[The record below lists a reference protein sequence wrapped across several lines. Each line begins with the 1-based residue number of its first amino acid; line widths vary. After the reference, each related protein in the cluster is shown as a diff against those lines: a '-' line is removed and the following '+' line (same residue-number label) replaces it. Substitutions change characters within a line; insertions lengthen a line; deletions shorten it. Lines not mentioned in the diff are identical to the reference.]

1 MSPEELDTRPSA
13 LSIFFRALLECIQG
27 LPLTLSLTIGAV
39 LLGLVF
45 AIPLSVVH
53 SKRHTMAAR
62 AVRAF
67 TYFFTGTPLL
77 VQIYLIYQGFGD
89 FKWLQDLIEA
99 HPFLDFLKEAFPWV
113 LLVLTLNTTAY
124 LIEIF
129 SGAIKNT
136 DNGEVE
142 AGRAY
147 GLSASQVM
155 RHIILP
161 SSLRRALP
169 AYSNEVIMM
178 LQATSLAS
186 SFTLFEMMGRAIGLY
201 SATYR
206 PFPVFIAVGLIYL
219 VLTFIL
225 VYGFRLLEKRYLTH
239 LKPRSH

>member
-1 MSPEELDTRPSA
+1 MNPEVIDARPSA
-13 LSIFFRALLECIQG
+13 FSVFLRALFECVQG
-27 LPLTLSLTIGAV
+27 LPLTMLLTISAVVTGLILAVPLAV
-39 LLGLVF
+39 L
-45 AIPLSVVH
+45 H
-53 SKRHTMAAR
+53 SKRNTTSAR
-62 AVRAF
+62 IVRGF

-89 FKWLQDLIEA
+89 FKWLQNSIEA
-99 HPFLDFLKEAFPWV
+99 YPFLDFLKEAFPWV
-113 LLVLTLNTTAY
+113 WLVLSLNTTAY

-147 GLSASQVM
+147 GMSAAQVM

-186 SFTLFEMMGRAIGLY
+186 SFTLFEMMGRATGLY
-201 SATYR
+201 AATYR

-219 VLTFIL
+219 LLTFVL

>member
-89 FKWLQDLIEA
+89 FKYHRLFDR
-99 HPFLDFLKEAFPWV
+99 DFF
-113 LLVLTLNTTAY
+113 
-124 LIEIF
+124 
-129 SGAIKNT
+129 
-136 DNGEVE
+136 
-142 AGRAY
+142 GRDQKY
-147 GLSASQVM
+147 G
-155 RHIILP
+155 
-161 SSLRRALP
+161 
-169 AYSNEVIMM
+169 
-178 LQATSLAS
+178 
-186 SFTLFEMMGRAIGLY
+186 
-201 SATYR
+201 
-206 PFPVFIAVGLIYL
+206 
-219 VLTFIL
+219 
-225 VYGFRLLEKRYLTH
+225 
-239 LKPRSH
+239 